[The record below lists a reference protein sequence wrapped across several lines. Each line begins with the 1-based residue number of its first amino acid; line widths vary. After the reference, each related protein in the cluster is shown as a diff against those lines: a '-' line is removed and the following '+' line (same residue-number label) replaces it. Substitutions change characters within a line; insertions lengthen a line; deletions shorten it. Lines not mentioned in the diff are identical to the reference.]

1 MSKNH
6 SNQINVMIENA
17 SQAMRMGRYEEV
29 RKIYEILTINSLN
42 DPIFANI
49 FAQIALQNN
58 LTTEGII
65 WLKKS
70 LEIDSNQV
78 AILLNLGVAFSEIN
92 QFENALD
99 YFNQAIKVDVN
110 NPIAHFNQGLIYRYL
125 NQLDNALN
133 SYKNALK
140 INSNYADALNGIG
153 RIYHIKKEYY
163 QAIEYYDKAIKSQ
176 HNFAGAFYNKAI
188 AFDNLKE
195 YLFAI
200 DNYYQALKYKPDYFE
215 AYNNLG
221 NTYKELKRYDEALAA
236 YDRAIQLKPDY
247 HEPYNGL
254 GNILTELKRYDEA
267 LAAYDRAIQLKPD
280 NDNFNYGA
288 YLHTKSLIC
297 NWNNFD
303 QELDILLNKIK
314 SDEIVTTP
322 FALLSLADNPEIQK
336 KASEIF
342 IKERYPLDNSLGAIK
357 KYPKHQRIRLG
368 YFSADFHRHATM
380 FLMAELFE
388 LHDKEKFELYAFS
401 FGPKTSDPW
410 QSRAKQ
416 SFDQF
421 IDVRFKSDIEVAA
434 ISRSLEIDIAIDLK
448 GFTKD
453 SRTGIF
459 SYRAAPIQINYLG
472 YPGTMAASYIDY
484 LIADSALI
492 DAYNREYFSEKI
504 IYLPNCYQVN
514 LSKRD
519 LSNKSFFKKEL
530 GISEDSFVFCS
541 FNNSYKI
548 NPKIFS
554 IWIKILKQVKS
565 SILLIMLEN
574 DSAKINLIKESKA
587 RGINSNRLI
596 FVNRLPIEEH
606 LKRIQLADLFLDT
619 FPCNAHTTASDVLYA
634 GVPLLTLRGKS
645 FASRVAAS
653 LLKAIGVPE
662 LISLSQ
668 AEYERLAIELANDP
682 KKLGII
688 KNKIIEGVKSSS
700 LFNTKEFARDIES
713 GYLKVY
719 DAYQKGKVLLDIV
732 T

>member
-6 SNQINVMIENA
+6 SSQINAMIENA
-17 SQAMRMGRYEEV
+17 YQAMRLGRYDEA
-29 RKIYEILTINSLN
+29 RKIYEILTINSSG

-58 LTTEGII
+58 LITEGII
-65 WLKKS
+65 WLRKS
-70 LEIDSNQV
+70 LEINPNQ
-78 AILLNLGVAFSEIN
+78 ADILVNLGAAFSEIN
-92 QFENALD
+92 EFDDALD
-99 YFNQAIKVDVN
+99 YFSQAIKVDAN
-110 NPIAHFNQGLIYRYL
+110 NPLAHFNQGLTYGSL

-140 INSNYADALNGIG
+140 IDPNYADALNGIG

-163 QAIEYYDKAIKSQ
+163 QAIEYYDKAIKYQ
-176 HNFAGAFYNKAI
+176 YNHAGFFYNKAM
-188 AFDNLKE
+188 ALNNLKE
-195 YLFAI
+195 HLLAI
-200 DNYYQALKYKPDYFE
+200 DNYYQALKYKPDYFG

-221 NTYKELKRYDEALAA
+221 NVLRKIKRYDEALAA
-236 YDRAIQLKPDY
+236 YDRAF
-247 HEPYNGL
+247 
-254 GNILTELKRYDEA
+254 
-267 LAAYDRAIQLKPD
+267 QLKPD
-280 NDNFNYGA
+280 NESFDYCT
-288 YLHTKSLIC
+288 YLQTKSLIC
-297 NWNNFD
+297 NWTNFD
-303 QELDILLNKIK
+303 QELDILLNQVRNN
-314 SDEIVTTP
+314 EIVSTP
-322 FALLSLADNPEIQK
+322 FALLSLIDNPEIQK
-336 KASEIF
+336 KTSEIF
-342 IKERYPLDNSLGAIK
+342 IKERCPLDNSLGEIK

-388 LHDKEKFELYAFS
+388 LHDKDKFELYAFS

-410 QSRAKQ
+410 QLRAMD

-421 IDVRFKSDIEVAA
+421 IDVRFKSDKEVAA
-434 ISRSLEIDIAIDLK
+434 ISRNLEIDIAIDLK

-459 SYRAAPIQINYLG
+459 SYRTAPIQINYLG

-484 LIADSALI
+484 LIADSTLI
-492 DAYNREYFSEKI
+492 DASNREYFSEKI

-519 LSNKSFFKKEL
+519 LSNKPFLKKDL

-565 SILLIMLEN
+565 STLLIMLEN
-574 DSAKINLIKESKA
+574 DSARINLIKESKA

-596 FVNRLPIEEH
+596 FVGRLPIEEH
-606 LKRIQLADLFLDT
+606 LKRIQVADLFLDT
-619 FPCNAHTTASDVLYA
+619 FPYNAHTTASDVLYA
-634 GVPLLTLRGKS
+634 GVPLLTLSGKS

-653 LLKAIGVPE
+653 LLNAIDVPE
-662 LISLSQ
+662 LITSSQ
-668 AEYERLAIELANDP
+668 AEYEQLAIELASDA

-700 LFNTKEFARDIES
+700 LFNTKEFARDIEA
-713 GYLKVY
+713 GYLKAY
-719 DAYQKGKVLLDIV
+719 EAYQKGKGLSDIV

>member
-6 SNQINVMIENA
+6 SNQINAMIENA
-17 SQAMRMGRYEEV
+17 YQAMRLGRYDEA
-29 RKIYEILTINSLN
+29 RKIYEILTINSSS

-58 LTTEGII
+58 LITEGII
-65 WLKKS
+65 WLRKS
-70 LEIDSNQV
+70 LEINPNQ
-78 AILLNLGVAFSEIN
+78 ADILVNLGAAFSEIN
-92 QFENALD
+92 EFDDALD
-99 YFNQAIKVDVN
+99 YFSQAIKVDAN
-110 NPIAHFNQGLIYRYL
+110 NPLAHFNQGLTYGYL

-140 INSNYADALNGIG
+140 IDPNYADALNGIG

-163 QAIEYYDKAIKSQ
+163 QAIEYYDKAIKYQ
-176 HNFAGAFYNKAI
+176 YNHAGFFYNKAM
-188 AFDNLKE
+188 ALNNLKE
-195 YLFAI
+195 HLLAI
-200 DNYYQALKYKPDYFE
+200 DNYYQALKYKPDYFG

-221 NTYKELKRYDEALAA
+221 NILRKIKLYDEALAA
-236 YDRAIQLKPDY
+236 YDRAIQIKPDF
-247 HEPYNGL
+247 HEPFNGL
-254 GNILTELKRYDEA
+254 GNLLTELKRYDEA
-267 LAAYDRAIQLKPD
+267 LAAYDRAFQLKPD
-280 NDNFNYGA
+280 NESFDYCT
-288 YLHTKSLIC
+288 YLQTKSLIC
-297 NWNNFD
+297 NWSNFD
-303 QELDILLNKIK
+303 QELDILLNQIRNN
-314 SDEIVTTP
+314 EIVSTP
-322 FALLSLADNPEIQK
+322 FALLSLIDNPEIQK

-342 IKERYPLDNSLGAIK
+342 IKERCPLDKSLGEIK
-357 KYPKHQRIRLG
+357 KYPQHQRIRLG

-388 LHDKEKFELYAFS
+388 LHDKDKFELYAFS
-401 FGPKTSDPW
+401 FGPKTSDSW
-410 QSRAKQ
+410 QLRAMD

-421 IDVRFKSDIEVAA
+421 IDVRFKSDKEVAA
-434 ISRSLEIDIAIDLK
+434 ISRNLEIDIAIDLK

-459 SYRAAPIQINYLG
+459 SYRTAPIQINYLG

-492 DAYNREYFSEKI
+492 DASNREYFSEKI

-519 LSNKSFFKKEL
+519 LSNKSFLKKDL

-565 SILLIMLEN
+565 STLLIMLEN
-574 DSAKINLIKESKA
+574 DSARINLIKESKA

-596 FVNRLPIEEH
+596 FVGRLPIEEH
-606 LKRIQLADLFLDT
+606 LKRIQVADLFLDT
-619 FPCNAHTTASDVLYA
+619 FPYNAHTTASDVLYA

-653 LLKAIGVPE
+653 LLNAIDVPE
-662 LISLSQ
+662 LITSSQ
-668 AEYERLAIELANDP
+668 AEYEQLAIELASDA

-700 LFNTKEFARDIES
+700 LFNTKEFARDIEA
-713 GYLKVY
+713 GYLKAY
-719 DAYQKGKVLLDIV
+719 EAYQKGKGLSDIV

>member
-163 QAIEYYDKAIKSQ
+163 QAIEYYD
-176 HNFAGAFYNKAI
+176 KAI